1 MVPRCAA
8 LLGVLAGCYSPSLPE
23 GAACQTSEQ
32 CPMPQRC
39 VLGSCS
45 LRYAPAID
53 ASVIER
59 SDALIDAPIDA
70 PAPPLDAAHLACS
83 TAGLA
88 CGGTATMFTC
98 GGDCWVLCTGHAP
111 RDTAAAACAG
121 WMGALGEIDDAT
133 EQSCVAARL
142 NAVAWVGLTQS
153 ATATT
158 PETGWTWNGTV
169 QLVFTHWQSGVPD
182 DRDNN
187 ENGDEQ
193 CAKIQ
198 TDGTWDDVT
207 CSSSINFLCERP

>member
-1 MVPRCAA
+1 
-8 LLGVLAGCYSPSLPE
+8 
-23 GAACQTSEQ
+23 
-32 CPMPQRC
+32 

-45 LRYAPAID
+45 LRDAPAID
-53 ASVIER
+53 ASVTVQ

-70 PAPPLDAAHLACS
+70 RAIPIDAARLACS
-83 TAGLA
+83 TAGLT

-98 GGDCWVLCTGHAP
+98 GGNCWVLCTGHAP
-111 RDTAAAACAG
+111 RDTAASACAG
-121 WMGALGEIDDAT
+121 WMGALGEIDDAS
-133 EQSCVAARL
+133 EQSCVEAQL
-142 NAVAWVGLTQS
+142 NAVAWVGLVQS
-153 ATATT
+153 PTATT
-158 PETGWTWNGTV
+158 PEAGWTWNGTV
-169 QLVFTHWQSGVPD
+169 SLGFTHWQSGAPD